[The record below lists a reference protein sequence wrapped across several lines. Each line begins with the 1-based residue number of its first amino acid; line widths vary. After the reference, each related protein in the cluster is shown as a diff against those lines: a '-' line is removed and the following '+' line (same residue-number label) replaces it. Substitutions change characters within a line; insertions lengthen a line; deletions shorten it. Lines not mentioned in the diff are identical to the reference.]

1 MIEETL
7 QSTKYEV
14 MQKKKQVENEN
25 GTKNKALLLLEKEIK
40 RVEIERRI

>member
-14 MQKKKQVENEN
+14 MQKEKTSQENEN
-25 GTKNKALLLLEKEIK
+25 GTKK
-40 RVEIERRI
+40 